1 MMVWGVEAVQGKVGD
16 GGIVAERIERG
27 DDRIMEQVPRERKRR
42 GGGIKGGI
50 DRDSQ
55 ERG

>member
-1 MMVWGVEAVQGKVGD
+1 MHGKVGD

-27 DDRIMEQVPRERKRR
+27 DDRIMEQVPGERKSRR
-42 GGGIKGGI
+42 GGIKGGI
-50 DRDSQ
+50 DRDGQ